1 MPKLERL
8 SWLAPL
14 EEGRGVTLSDDPA
27 ADLFLAEDPNAL
39 LLGVL
44 YDSQYSTRK
53 AFAAP
58 LRLKERLGH
67 LDMARVAEAEEAA
80 IAGAFSQ
87 KPALHRF
94 PRRYATLT
102 QQFARAI
109 VSRYGGDSSRL
120 WREAADVP
128 DLGRRLLDLPAF
140 GVEKT
145 NWTIGMLGILGLL
158 PYSGWEEYRVPAPV
172 RKAAQSA

>member
-14 EEGRGVTLSDDPA
+14 SEGRGVTLSDDPA
-27 ADLFLAEDPNAL
+27 ADLFLAQDPNAL

-44 YDSQYSTRK
+44 FDSQYSTRK

-58 LRLKERLGH
+58 LRLKERLGS
-67 LDMARVAEAEEAA
+67 LDMAALASMDLERLYQVFA
-80 IAGAFSQ
+80 Q

-94 PRRYATLT
+94 PNKFARLT
-102 QQFARAI
+102 QQLASAI
-109 VSRYGGDSSRL
+109 VSQYGGEASRI
-120 WREAADVP
+120 WSEAADVS
-128 DLGRRLLDLPAF
+128 DLGQRLLALPAF

-145 NWTIGMLGILGLL
+145 NWTIGMLGRLGLL
-158 PYSGWEEYRVPAPV
+158 PYGGWEEYRVLAP
-172 RKAAQSA
+172 RRRSTA